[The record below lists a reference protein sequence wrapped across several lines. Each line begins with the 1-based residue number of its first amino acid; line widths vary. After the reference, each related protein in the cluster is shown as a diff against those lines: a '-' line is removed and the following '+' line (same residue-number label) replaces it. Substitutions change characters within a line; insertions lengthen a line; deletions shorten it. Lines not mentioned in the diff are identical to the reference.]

1 MATIQTAF
9 VLQDRMSNPLQ
20 NIDKNL
26 TKVLGHVEVMDT
38 NLATITQIGLQR
50 TADNLDNVK
59 KEAREATSST
69 NRLADSLRQI
79 GAAILGWQAIKSA
92 VSSFVSLADAMSGL
106 TARMEQVTSEAD
118 NIQDMNQKIFESA
131 QRSRAA
137 YLDTASF
144 VARIGQVGGDIFKD
158 EDELLAFAETVNK
171 TFAVSGATTAEMS
184 AATLQLSQAL
194 GSGVLRGDELNS
206 VFESAPAL
214 IQAIANYLDVPVGQ
228 IRSMASEGKLTSEI
242 VKNAVLA
249 SADEVNAKFEDM
261 PATWGQVWTKFTNT
275 IQLALQPL
283 AGIFSEIINSDE
295 FASLLNDIAGAL
307 TIIIRIAGAVMSVFW
322 GWMQIPEVLNLV
334 KLSIVLLTAAIGVGL
349 ILAIKRAVI
358 AIGSMTIAWIFAHTT
373 MAATISIGLSMIAL
387 FVVICTESGITIK
400 DIVTAVFEHVAG
412 AFYAAKAIGHNLIE
426 AYKVAF
432 FGLANSIT
440 SRFTMMLNGLLALT
454 RAFVDKLAGTKLG
467 EKLGLDTLSG
477 RLGDIS
483 ISPVSTYTP
492 NFVSIGSAWNEGK
505 AAGSSAADRL
515 YGVLGRATSNLK
527 KAGDFNYDSSS
538 VPAVSDLASAADAA
552 EDTADNTE
560 EIANDTS
567 EIKDL
572 VGVSAAEL
580 SSLRAQAEQ
589 RAMNHIEQTINMS
602 INAEMNKTGTDDV
615 DGIVDKLSNVIVQE
629 LSNNRRAIL
638 PGGAL

>member
-9 VLQDRMSNPLQ
+9 MLQDRMSNPLQ

-79 GAAILGWQAIKSA
+79 GVAILGWQAIKSA

-283 AGIFSEIINSDE
+283 AGIFSEIINSE
-295 FASLLNDIAGAL
+295 QFASILNDIAATL
-307 TIIIRIAGAVMSVFW
+307 TIIARIAGAVMSTFW
-322 GWMQIPEVLNLV
+322 GWLQIPEVLNLV

-373 MAATISIGLSMIAL
+373 MAATISVGLSMIAL

-426 AYKVAF
+426 ACKVAF

-440 SRFTMMLNGLLALT
+440 SRFTTMLNGLLALT

-483 ISPVSTYTP
+483 INPVSTYTP
-492 NFVSIGSAWNEGK
+492 NYVSIGSAWNEGK